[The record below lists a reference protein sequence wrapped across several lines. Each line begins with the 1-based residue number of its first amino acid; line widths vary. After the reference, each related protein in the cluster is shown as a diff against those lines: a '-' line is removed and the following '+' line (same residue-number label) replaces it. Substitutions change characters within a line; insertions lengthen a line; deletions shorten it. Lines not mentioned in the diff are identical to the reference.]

1 MRRHLGVPHVALVR
15 RPTQTLEFS
24 IGSVPFRVSLPNDT
38 LYHSAA
44 ARYAAFQGAE
54 GDPFPIRVIELD
66 EPAQGAAEFAYE
78 WEQSRLQCCAGEALF
93 TSVRNEYVF
102 DSLLRILFSWI
113 LLPRSGFLLH
123 AATVVRQGR
132 AYVFTGRSGAGK
144 STLASLA
151 PAGSVLTDEISL
163 LRFEEGAWRAYGTPF
178 WCEFRA
184 GHVNHSAPVAG
195 ICRLVQAPE
204 NRAAPRR
211 PAELLRAL
219 LPNVLF
225 FSAQPAANGRL
236 LEILSGVAE
245 EIPGY
250 DLEFRKDRTVWEVL
264 PA

>member
-1 MRRHLGVPHVALVR
+1 MGAPHVALAHDV
-15 RPTQTLEFS
+15 TQALDFS
-24 IGSVPFRVSLPNDT
+24 IGCVPLRVTFHDRALQRA
-38 LYHSAA
+38 AA
-44 ARYAAFQGAE
+44 ARYQAFRGTQGPAFSIRTLDSSAPAE
-54 GDPFPIRVIELD
+54 
-66 EPAQGAAEFAYE
+66 GAAEFSYE
-78 WEQSRLQCCAGEALF
+78 WEQGRLQCRAGEALF

-113 LLPRSGFLLH
+113 LLPRTGFLLH

-178 WCEFRA
+178 WGEFRA
-184 GHVNHSAPVAG
+184 GDTNRSAPVAG
-195 ICRLVQAPE
+195 IFRLVQAPE
-204 NRAAPRR
+204 NRVAPLRQ
-211 PAELLRAL
+211 AELLRAL

-236 LEILSGVAE
+236 LEILSRAVEA
-245 EIPGY
+245 IPGHN
-250 DLEFRKDRTVWEVL
+250 LEFRKDQTVWEVL
-264 PA
+264 PT